1 MRLPRRCLA
10 ALLAVCVLGACS
22 SDDKPAK
29 TATTSGA
36 STDSAKGSPSASTG
50 ASSSA
55 TSDAANTAAPAGG
68 GDTDCAALKD
78 SLAKILVNWQVV
90 IGLTNSPSSE
100 WATIP
105 LGTIAQ
111 FGDQLAVVSAALGS
125 DADAAAALQ
134 YMSGANDIVVRGL
147 GGDAAAQAD
156 LKTYLGTDIA
166 ANVGKQ
172 LPLSLAYESVGCK

>member
-1 MRLPRRCLA
+1 MRLHRHCLA
-10 ALLAVCVLGACS
+10 VPLAVFVLGAC

-29 TATTSGA
+29 TATTSSA
-36 STDSAKGSPSASTG
+36 SADSAKGSTSASTD

-55 TSDAANTAAPAGG
+55 GSDAADTAAPTG
-68 GDTDCAALKD
+68 GDTDCAAVKD
-78 SLAKILVNWQVV
+78 SLASIIVNWQVV
-90 IGLTNSPSSE
+90 IGLTNSPSTE
-100 WATIP
+100 WAAIP
-105 LGTIAQ
+105 LGTIAK
-111 FGDQLAVVSAALGS
+111 FGDQLAVVTAALGS

-156 LKTYLGTDIA
+156 LEAYLGTDIA
-166 ANVGKQ
+166 ANLGKQ